1 MSKLKCKAM
10 TIDGKD
16 IGTWGLTLSEGSL
29 SEWLKL
35 PKRKTADYNNWA
47 ESDGIEP
54 DLSTVEWEETK
65 IGLQFI
71 LQGSTMQEYAQNYR
85 SLLSALSDKGV
96 REISAYGLTRK
107 LRMDQCTAY
116 DRGNTYL
123 EQGKGMGSIAV
134 SLYEEEPEIYES
146 IPDNGISLRGY
157 YAINGYDLADF
168 GIGGECEDEEILR
181 YPGMKTPFTDG
192 NEYDLSTM
200 VTKHKD
206 VKLSFWWMAETM
218 DDFIRNRMALLWQL
232 SRTGTLDLYIKSVGG
247 TVAAYYTEC
256 TSFEASIYA
265 GGRVGARMTL
275 SFTIPVVSWVDAGG
289 TSMYRVLLDNDLG
302 LLADEN
308 GNVIVFN

>member
-35 PKRKTADYNNWA
+35 PKRKTSDYNNWA

-85 SLLSALSDKGV
+85 SLLSALSDKGA
-96 REISAYGLTRK
+96 REISAYGMTRK

-218 DDFIRNRMALLWQL
+218 D
-232 SRTGTLDLYIKSVGG
+232 
-247 TVAAYYTEC
+247 
-256 TSFEASIYA
+256 EASIYA